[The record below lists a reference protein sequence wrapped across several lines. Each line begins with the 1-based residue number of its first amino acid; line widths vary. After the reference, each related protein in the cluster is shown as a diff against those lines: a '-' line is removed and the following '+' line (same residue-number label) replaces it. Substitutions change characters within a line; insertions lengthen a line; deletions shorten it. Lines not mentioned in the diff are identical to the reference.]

1 MSKSRKAG
9 EGNLAGYVEYLN
21 NFDRTASGAGSG
33 KDSDRFSA
41 LDIRRAHDA
50 AKDFG
55 VNKYKAAKQ
64 VLKYADRNKD
74 QTKMGGKAEEAL
86 GNLRDMINNRPKN
99 NPDEPNTE
107 PTPTPEA
114 TPTPEPTPTNSQQ
127 TGNVRGGD
135 SGIVSPISQNNPIG
149 IEGNNNQV
157 NQDNSISQRID
168 NRDQSDNRRYYGG
181 SNRTFNYQGGSGES
195 GLYDSAVSK
204 ATMSGFYDTDDSPAA
219 AARFMD
225 MYIDSNMLGQ
235 RDMQKSFDKRKI
247 TDFGAND
254 PERMNQLESSLNN
267 SITESRNRSKERNQN
282 LFGRNP
288 FTGNFELPEIPPPVE
303 DKTKEIFEDSMDRIK
318 KI

>member
-9 EGNLAGYVEYLN
+9 EGNLAAYVEYLN
-21 NFDRTASGAGSG
+21 NYDRTARGAGSG
-33 KDSDRFSA
+33 KDADRFSG
-41 LDIRRAHDA
+41 LDIRYAHDA

-55 VNKYKAAKQ
+55 LNKYRAAKQ

-74 QTKMGGKAEEAL
+74 ETKMGGKAEGAL
-86 GNLRDMINNRPKN
+86 DNLRDLIDNRPKN
-99 NPDEPNTE
+99 NPDEP
-107 PTPTPEA
+107 TPTPVA
-114 TPTPEPTPTNSQQ
+114 TPTPEPIPTNSQQ

-135 SGIVSPISQNNPIG
+135 SGIVSPISQNNPID

-181 SNRTFNYQGGSGES
+181 SNRIFNYQGGSGES
-195 GLYDSAVSK
+195 SLYDSPVSK
-204 ATMSGFYDTDDSPAA
+204 ATMGGFYDTDDSPAA
-219 AARFMD
+219 AARFID

-235 RDMQKSFDKRKI
+235 RDMQKSFDRRKI
-247 TDFGAND
+247 SDFGAND
-254 PERMNQLESSLNN
+254 PERMYQLESSLNN

-282 LFGRNP
+282 LFGINP
-288 FTGNFELPEIPPPVE
+288 FMGNFELPEIPPPVK